1 MVHENTSTIR
11 GMVHKIKHM
20 VDVEPIWVAA
30 DAPPLDIA
38 KRVGPPPPLP
48 APPPP
53 APTTLT

>member
-30 DAPPLDIA
+30 DAPPLDIT
-38 KRVGPPPPLP
+38 KRVRHPSS
-48 APPPP
+48 PP
-53 APTTLT
+53 ARRHLA

>member
-30 DAPPLDIA
+30 DAPPLDIT
-38 KRVGPPPPLP
+38 KRVRPS
-48 APPPP
+48 PPP
-53 APTTLT
+53 ARRHPLA

>member
-30 DAPPLDIA
+30 DAPPLDIT
-38 KRVGPPPPLP
+38 KRVRPS
-48 APPPP
+48 PP
-53 APTTLT
+53 AARRHPLA